1 MTFSEYQE
9 KAIATLTV
17 EENLETYLTLGLV
30 GEAGEIAEKVKK
42 IIRNEQGNFATLD
55 PSDMKRELGDVLWY
69 LSALARTL
77 GIDLDDVAE
86 TNLAKLLDRKARGT
100 INSTGDYR

>member
-17 EENLETYLTLGLV
+17 EKNLETYLTLGLV

-42 IIRNEQGNFATLD
+42 LSATSRATL
-55 PSDMKRELGDVLWY
+55 P
-69 LSALARTL
+69 
-77 GIDLDDVAE
+77 
-86 TNLAKLLDRKARGT
+86 
-100 INSTGDYR
+100 NSTVTI